1 MLKFQYFKFIRN
13 KNLIIN
19 YLNKLVF
26 NLDLSS
32 NLIYLNLIK
41 FDSHLNSFIL
51 SQFKFKYLD
60 I

>member
-1 MLKFQYFKFIRN
+1 MLKFKYFKFIRN
-13 KNLIIN
+13 KNLITN
-19 YLNKLVF
+19 YSNKLVF

-32 NLIYLNLIK
+32 NLIYLNLMK

-51 SQFKFKYLD
+51 SQFKFEYLD